1 MTPFRLVAAAIAA
14 LSLCGAVAPQAA
26 ANDLGARTNAP
37 FLPTPHSTV
46 ETMLRMAGVGPGDIH
61 YDLGSGDGRISIAAV
76 RDFGAAR
83 STGIDLDPARV
94 KEGIE
99 NAEKAGFSDRVR
111 FVEGDVF
118 EADFSDATVVT
129 MYLLQ
134 DLNLELRSRLLALRP
149 GTRLVSYQF
158 HLGDWQ
164 ADAAVNPSRRAA
176 PGGNVIEDDES
187 LQVYLWT
194 VPAPVAGRWEWEAE
208 GEVFRL
214 DLHQEFQNV
223 SGTLHA
229 FGRETPIGNA
239 RLRGT
244 ALHIEARVVRDGRT
258 VPLRIEGTVSGDA
271 IEGAVE
277 IDGARAALT
286 ARKL

>member
-1 MTPFRLVAAAIAA
+1 MTLFRLVAAAIAA

-26 ANDLGARTNAP
+26 ADALGGRTNAP
-37 FLPTPHSTV
+37 FLPTPHATV
-46 ETMLRMAGVGPGDIH
+46 ETMLRIAGVGPGDIH

-94 KEGIE
+94 KEGIA
-99 NAEKAGFSDRVR
+99 NAEKAGVADRVR

-118 EADFSDATVVT
+118 KADFSDATAVT

-134 DLNLELRSRLLALRP
+134 DLNLELRPRLLALRP
-149 GTRLVSYQF
+149 GTRVVSYQF
-158 HLGDWQ
+158 HLGDWR
-164 ADAAVNPSRRAA
+164 ADAVLSGPSRAA
-176 PGGNVIEDDES
+176 PGGGVPEEDES
-187 LQVYLWT
+187 LRVYLWI

-229 FGRETPIGNA
+229 FGRETPVGNTM
-239 RLRGT
+239 LRGR
-244 ALHIEARVVRDGRT
+244 ALRIEARAVREGRT
-258 VPLRIEGTVSGDA
+258 VPLRIEGIVSGDA
-271 IEGAVE
+271 IEGAME
-277 IDGARAALT
+277 IDGARAALA
-286 ARKL
+286 ARRR